1 MSIEHCV
8 HCAAPFPLYRKEYI
22 HRLVRFFL
30 ERFPLNRSLSNQ
42 HAIVWPQLLPNNQI
56 MQKNTSTGS
65 MPSPAGSTSFPSS
78 FRQSLSTSTIS
89 TAGSSIPQPE
99 LIYLK
104 YSTWSDTFVDCR
116 ATWEYSP
123 SAPADVSS
131 LSLFPTQNFTKCVF
145 SKLFEPN
152 FPIFKAQTGKS
163 HRNDEI
169 VEMVRR
175 GSFDRAA
182 AMLVVCCAPR
192 APGTDRPRVVRNN
205 NISRRRK
212 IHHLI
217 F

>member
-1 MSIEHCV
+1 MQLCGQWS
-8 HCAAPFPLYRKEYI
+8 
-22 HRLVRFFL
+22 
-30 ERFPLNRSLSNQ
+30 
-42 HAIVWPQLLPNNQI
+42 PQLLFNNQI

-78 FRQSLSTSTIS
+78 FRQSPSTSTIS

-131 LSLFPTQNFTKCVF
+131 FSLFPTQNFTKCVF

-192 APGTDRPRVVRNN
+192 APGTDRSRVVRNN

-212 IHHLI
+212 NHH
-217 F
+217 FVF

>member
-1 MSIEHCV
+1 MSIEHRV

-78 FRQSLSTSTIS
+78 FRQSPSTSTIW

-104 YSTWSDTFVDCR
+104 YSTWSDTFVDSR
-116 ATWEYSP
+116 AENPHRQPPLTFHHSPFFQHKISQNACFQNYS
-123 SAPADVSS
+123 SQTF
-131 LSLFPTQNFTKCVF
+131 LFLRL
-145 SKLFEPN
+145 KL
-152 FPIFKAQTGKS
+152 A
-163 HRNDEI
+163 
-169 VEMVRR
+169 
-175 GSFDRAA
+175 
-182 AMLVVCCAPR
+182 
-192 APGTDRPRVVRNN
+192 RV
-205 NISRRRK
+205 IGMMG
-212 IHHLI
+212 
-217 F
+217 